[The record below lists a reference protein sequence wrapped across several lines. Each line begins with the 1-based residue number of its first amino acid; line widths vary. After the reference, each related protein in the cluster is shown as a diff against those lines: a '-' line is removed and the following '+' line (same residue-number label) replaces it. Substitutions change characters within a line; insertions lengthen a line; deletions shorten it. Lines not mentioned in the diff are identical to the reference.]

1 MSPSQSSLNS
11 LREQIASR
19 LAVVRRALLGHFLA
33 EGVAR
38 TLVVT
43 VGLLLLSLGLDWWL
57 DLSLTARLIYW
68 GVVLASAA
76 GVLFWF
82 VVRPWRLPLG
92 PIDVAAALDQKRH
105 GPPLAPQV
113 ASVIQ
118 LVDSNPDQIGE
129 SEAMRETAVRASHAA
144 LEQIDFR
151 TALNSKHLWTAIA
164 VALGTLLLPAGIA
177 LAFPSTAKLWAERW
191 FSGSDRPWPRSTRI
205 SVEGVKDGVLQVPRG
220 EVFTVQAKVT
230 DDKAPTQTVWL
241 RQRPTEGKTQTYTL
255 EKFSDGD
262 FRLQLAPQQQPSRVE
277 VWGGDGRAEPFKIIP
292 VDRPKITSMLLT
304 AQGPRETEPKKFDFK
319 TTDSAVRL
327 APQTKAKFEFET
339 NVECS
344 AIKVETSS
352 PGLDRFT
359 NSGTNKHAV
368 EWVHDAAVS
377 LRIVL
382 VSQESGLESHPQTVS
397 IGELP
402 DRAPRLS
409 LRHSGVRLRVTP
421 EATIPLTIS
430 ARDDFGI
437 RTLSLDLSTPQATIV
452 KPVDEEGLE
461 PRAEGRGPEKG
472 EPAQTEGKDGEK
484 TDREKTDREKTEAAA
499 QPEGTP
505 APDAKPADTP
515 MPTTPAEETTTPDGP
530 MGPSHEGKDEGPGTM
545 DPAADPQPSTLNSQP
560 ASPPP
565 APQPV
570 SLFGPADPAN
580 QINVDHEH
588 KLELT
593 ALKLE
598 VGRTLVIAGVAED
611 DCILGRQS
619 TRSAPLVFRI
629 VKSEELF
636 KEILQRQQQ
645 LRARL
650 SKARDL
656 ADEQATKLPFVV
668 DAESA
673 RLISRQHQVIAR
685 EVGQVAQGLDAT
697 VLEMQL
703 NKLGGEEAWDLIATL
718 IVKPLQT
725 MTEIDLPAQRASLE
739 ELVRTPTEGL
749 DEITAQQKKIV
760 EDLDKI
766 LKNMAQWD
774 SFIDIVN
781 QVDYLKKIETGVL
794 NQTEALKKS
803 TQEEKKDDPKGEK
816 KKEADSIF
824 DN

>member
-1 MSPSQSSLNS
+1 MSHSSPSLTS

-57 DLSLTARLIYW
+57 DLSLTARMIYW

-92 PIDVAAALDQKRH
+92 PIDVAAALDQKRQ

-151 TALNSKHLWTAIA
+151 SALNSKHLWTAVA
-164 VALGTLLLPAGIA
+164 VAIGTLLLPAGIA

-205 SVEGVKDGVLQVPRG
+205 SVEGVKDGVLQIPRG

-230 DDKAPTQTVWL
+230 DDEAPTQTVWL
-241 RQRPTEGKTQTYTL
+241 RQRPIEGKTQTYTL
-255 EKFSDGD
+255 EKFADGD

-277 VWGGDGRAEPFKIIP
+277 VWGGDGRAEPFKIAP

-327 APQTKAKFEFET
+327 SPQTKAKFEFET

-352 PGLDRFT
+352 PGLDRFM

-382 VSQESGLESHPQTVS
+382 VSKESGLESHPQTVS

-437 RTLSLDLSTPQATIV
+437 RQLNLDLSTPQATIA
-452 KPVDEEGLE
+452 KPDEEGLE
-461 PRAEGRGPEKG
+461 PRAEGRGPEKEG
-472 EPAQTEGKDGEK
+472 EPAQPDATDAEK
-484 TDREKTDREKTEAAA
+484 ADSEKTEGAKTEAET
-499 QPEGTP
+499 QPAGTP
-505 APDAKPADTP
+505 APDVKPADSP
-515 MPTTPAEETTTPDGP
+515 MPVTPSEEKTTSDGP
-530 MGPSHEGKDEGPGTM
+530 MGPSHGANDQGPMTKDSSV
-545 DPAADPQPSTLNSQP
+545 PQPSTLN
-560 ASPPP
+560 
-565 APQPV
+565 PQPLT
-570 SLFGPADPAN
+570 LFGPADPAN
-580 QINVDHEH
+580 QINVDREH

-593 ALKLE
+593 ALKLD

-697 VLEMQL
+697 VVEMQL

-725 MTEIDLPAQRASLE
+725 LTEEGLPAQRQSLE
-739 ELVRTPTEGL
+739 GLVQNPTEGL

-774 SFIDIVN
+774 SFIAIVN
-781 QVDYLKKIETGVL
+781 QLDYIKKFETGVL
-794 NQTEALKKS
+794 NQTEALKKT
-803 TQEEKKDDPKGEK
+803 TQEEKKDEK

>member
-1 MSPSQSSLNS
+1 M
-11 LREQIASR
+11 
-19 LAVVRRALLGHFLA
+19 AVVRRALLGHFLA

-92 PIDVAAALDQKRH
+92 PIDVAAALDQKRQ

-151 TALNSKHLWTAIA
+151 SALNSKHLWTAIA
-164 VALGTLLLPAGIA
+164 VAIGTLLLPAGIA

-230 DDKAPTQTVWL
+230 DDEAPTQTVWL

-255 EKFSDGD
+255 EKFADGD

-277 VWGGDGRAEPFKIIP
+277 VWGGDGRAEPFRIVP

-319 TTDSAVRL
+319 TTDCAVRL
-327 APQTKAKFEFET
+327 SAQTKAKFEFET

-344 AIKVETSS
+344 AIKVETAT

-359 NSGTNKHAV
+359 SSGTNKHAV

-382 VSQESGLESHPQTVS
+382 VSKESGLESHPQTVS

-437 RTLSLDLSTPQATIV
+437 RQLSLDLSTPQATI
-452 KPVDEEGLE
+452 
-461 PRAEGRGPEKG
+461 
-472 EPAQTEGKDGEK
+472 
-484 TDREKTDREKTEAAA
+484 
-499 QPEGTP
+499 
-505 APDAKPADTP
+505 AKPADDE
-515 MPTTPAEETTTPDGP
+515 ADEAGAKEPDAP
-530 MGPSHEGKDEGPGTM
+530 VNEDAKKEGEVPNTE
-545 DPAADPQPSTLNSQP
+545 QPSTEKSEAAPDAP
-560 ASPPP
+560 ADKPAESTSGPAAPDTPEAGDKPADVTAPEEPTASTDGTKNEEPGTKNDTVTPPSSPDLK
-565 APQPV
+565 PV
-570 SLFGPADPAN
+570 TLFGPADPAN

-650 SKARDL
+650 RKARDL

-673 RLISRQHQVIAR
+673 RLVSRQHQVIAR

-697 VLEMQL
+697 VVEMQL
-703 NKLGGEEAWDLIATL
+703 NKLGGEEAWDLINTL

-725 MTEIDLPAQRASLE
+725 LTEEGLPAQRQSLE
-739 ELVRTPTEGL
+739 GLVQKPTEGL
-749 DEITAQQKKIV
+749 DEITEQQKKIV
-760 EDLDKI
+760 ADLDKI

-794 NQTEALKKS
+794 NQTEALKK
-803 TQEEKKDDPKGEK
+803 TVPQEK

>member
-1 MSPSQSSLNS
+1 MSPSETSPSLTS

-82 VVRPWRLPLG
+82 VVRPWQLPLG
-92 PIDVAAALDQKRH
+92 PIDVAAALDQKRP
-105 GPPLAPQV
+105 GSPLAPQV

-151 TALNSKHLWTAIA
+151 SALNSKHLWTAIA
-164 VALGTLLLPAGIA
+164 VAIGTLLLPAGIA
-177 LAFPSTAKLWAERW
+177 LAFPSTARLWAERW

-205 SVEGVKDGVLQVPRG
+205 TVEGVKDGVLQVPRG

-230 DDKAPTQTVWL
+230 DDEAPTQTVWL

-255 EKFSDGD
+255 EKFADGD
-262 FRLQLAPQQQPSRVE
+262 FRLPLAPQQQPSRVE
-277 VWGGDGRAEPFKIIP
+277 AWGGDGRAEPFKIVP

-327 APQTKAKFEFET
+327 SAQTKAKFEFET
-339 NVECS
+339 NVECE
-344 AIKVETSS
+344 AIKVETST

-359 NSGTNKHAV
+359 SSGTNKHAV

-382 VSQESGLESHPQTVS
+382 VSKESGLESHPQTVS

-402 DRAPRLS
+402 DRVPRLS

-437 RTLSLDLSTPQATIV
+437 RELSLDLSTPQATI
-452 KPVDEEGLE
+452 
-461 PRAEGRGPEKG
+461 
-472 EPAQTEGKDGEK
+472 
-484 TDREKTDREKTEAAA
+484 
-499 QPEGTP
+499 
-505 APDAKPADTP
+505 AKPADDEEEGAGAKEPEAT
-515 MPTTPAEETTTPDGP
+515 AEEEKKKEGEAPGSEKPSTEKPEAAPADPATPEAGERPADVTAPEEPTAPTDGTKNEEPGTRNGTVTPPSTPDP
-530 MGPSHEGKDEGPGTM
+530 K
-545 DPAADPQPSTLNSQP
+545 
-560 ASPPP
+560 
-565 APQPV
+565 PV

-588 KLELT
+588 KLEL
-593 ALKLE
+593 ADLKLE

-650 SKARDL
+650 RKARDL
-656 ADEQATKLPFVV
+656 ADEQATKLPFVI

-697 VLEMQL
+697 VVEMQL
-703 NKLGGEEAWDLIATL
+703 NKLGGEEAWDLITTL

-725 MTEIDLPAQRASLE
+725 MTEIDLPAQRTSLE
-739 ELVRTPTEGL
+739 ELVQKPTEGL
-749 DEITAQQKKIV
+749 DEITEQQKKIV
-760 EDLDKI
+760 ADLDKI

-781 QVDYLKKIETGVL
+781 QVDYLKKSQTGVL
-794 NQTEALKKS
+794 NQTEALKKT
-803 TQEEKKDDPKGEK
+803 TQEEKKDEK

>member
-1 MSPSQSSLNS
+1 MSPPQTSLTS

-57 DLSLTARLIYW
+57 DLSLTARLFYW

-92 PIDVAAALDQKRH
+92 PIDVAAALDQKRQ

-151 TALNSKHLWTAIA
+151 SALNSKHLWTAIA
-164 VALGTLLLPAGIA
+164 VAIGTLLLPAGIA

-230 DDKAPTQTVWL
+230 DDEAPTQTVWL

-255 EKFSDGD
+255 EKFAEGD

-277 VWGGDGRAEPFKIIP
+277 VWGGDGRAEPFKIVP

-304 AQGPRETEPKKFDFK
+304 AQGPRETEPKRFDFK

-327 APQTKAKFEFET
+327 SPQTKAKFEFET

-382 VSQESGLESHPQTVS
+382 VSKESGLESHPQTVS

-402 DRAPRLS
+402 DRAPRMS

-437 RTLSLDLSTPQATIV
+437 RQLSLDLSTPQATIAKPAEEEGDKGQGPSDKEEAKEASQATENEQPTEKPAEAAAETPV
-452 KPVDEEGLE
+452 AGEKPVD
-461 PRAEGRGPEKG
+461 A
-472 EPAQTEGKDGEK
+472 
-484 TDREKTDREKTEAAA
+484 
-499 QPEGTP
+499 
-505 APDAKPADTP
+505 
-515 MPTTPAEETTTPDGP
+515 TTSDGP
-530 MGPSHEGKDEGPGTM
+530 MGPSDSANDEGPMTK
-545 DPAADPQPSTLNSQP
+545 DPPVPQPSTLN
-560 ASPPP
+560 
-565 APQPV
+565 PQPLI
-570 SLFGPADPAN
+570 LFGPADPAN

-593 ALKLE
+593 ALKLV
-598 VGRTLVIAGVAED
+598 VGRTLVVTGVAED

-619 TRSAPLVFRI
+619 THSAPLVFRI

-650 SKARDL
+650 RKARDL

-697 VLEMQL
+697 VVEMRL

-725 MTEIDLPAQRASLE
+725 LTENGLPAQRTSLE
-739 ELVRTPTEGL
+739 ELVQKPTEGL
-749 DEITAQQKKIV
+749 DEITEQQKKIV
-760 EDLDKI
+760 ADLDKI

-781 QVDYLKKIETGVL
+781 QVDYLKKSQTGVL
-794 NQTEALKKS
+794 NQTEALKKT
-803 TQEEKKDDPKGEK
+803 TQDEKKDEK